1 MIATTITTII
11 CLLALGMIVYVS
23 SYRRYDMNKWSGI
36 LAKWADDNGVS
47 RKKMPRYDEKTL
59 LKITELNL
67 SSLGLSSLPEE
78 LGNLKNLKKLDLQ
91 ENNLIS
97 LPENITALKLTHLN
111 LRKNAALKLSEKQK
125 AWAEKIKE
133 FDFDD

>member
-1 MIATTITTII
+1 
-11 CLLALGMIVYVS
+11 
-23 SYRRYDMNKWSGI
+23 MNKWSGI